1 MRRVVK
7 LLRARFSSRE
17 EFLSFYLATPLDGGM
32 FFPTREALPVGQE
45 MAVEVRF
52 PGLVA
57 KTVLRCRVAWR
68 RRGRHRSKLRAGVGI
83 EFLPMEVT
91 KRDFLL
97 RVARGERERDAL
109 PKRRHR
115 RVPTEMRVTWR
126 LKEEPHLATGTLD
139 NIALGGA
146 LLRTAVAAPV
156 GRDIIVALSPP
167 GAARPAEVEGR
178 IAWCVPVGAGGVA
191 IGVQFKARDVG
202 GVRRLKEV
210 VRRVELGSPA
220 RD

>member
-1 MRRVVK
+1 VK

-17 EFLSFYLATPLDGGM
+17 EFLSSYLSTPSDGGM
-32 FFPTREALPVGQE
+32 FYPTREALPVGQE

-52 PGLVA
+52 PGLA
-57 KTVLRCRVAWR
+57 SKTVLRCRVAWR

-83 EFLPMEVT
+83 EFLPAEAT

-97 RVARGERERDAL
+97 RVARGERERDAI

-115 RVPTEMRVTWR
+115 RVPAQMPVTWR
-126 LKEEPHLATGTLD
+126 LREEPHRATGTLD
-139 NIALGGA
+139 NIGLGGA
-146 LLRTAVAAPV
+146 LLRTGVAAPV
-156 GRDIIVALSPP
+156 GRDIIVALTPP
-167 GAARPAEVEGR
+167 GAACAAEVEGR
-178 IAWCVPVGAGGVA
+178 IAWCVAIGGGDVA

-210 VRRVELGSPA
+210 VRRVEAGTAMPA